1 MAAINELQ
9 AAANS
14 ITTDILGG
22 RLGAGIS
29 NTDREFIL
37 AALGDVGNEQK
48 TAGERY
54 AGWTR
59 AKNRMVQVG
68 MLPKPNL
75 AEPRSNKPKRRG
87 LPRRVVRLNNRPSA
101 TGDLWHAT
109 SLSPLRTAL
118 STSIATR
125 RMTLRRMQ

>member
-59 AKNRMVQVG
+59 AKNRMVRVG
-68 MLPKPNL
+68 MLPKPQ
-75 AEPRSNKPKRRG
+75 ASRSRA
-87 LPRRVVRLNNRPSA
+87 A
-101 TGDLWHAT
+101 TNPNAAACPGGWCA
-109 SLSPLRTAL
+109 
-118 STSIATR
+118 STTDRQQLVIYGTR
-125 RMTLRRMQ
+125 HHCHL